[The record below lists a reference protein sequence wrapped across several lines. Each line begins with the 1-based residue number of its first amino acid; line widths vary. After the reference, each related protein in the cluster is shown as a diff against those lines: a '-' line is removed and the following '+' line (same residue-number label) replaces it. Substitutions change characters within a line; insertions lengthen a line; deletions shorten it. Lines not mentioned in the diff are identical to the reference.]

1 MIRFLRRT
9 VCDVPFP
16 IFVNKRP
23 FRGGGIHSKG
33 GGGAFKQA
41 GRLLTN
47 FTF

>member
-33 GGGAFKQA
+33 GGTGHLNKQ
-41 GRLLTN
+41 GVY
-47 FTF
+47 